1 MKKKQVAIINFNTPE
16 LTEAC
21 ILSIRKHGCYWPVVV
36 FDNSQSVVFPPGDG
50 MKERTIEAR
59 PFTKKMNGVTVID
72 NTQGQVVNFEKELAK
87 FPEKHIPHGGV
98 NNWGSDLHMM
108 TVEKLWELL
117 PDGFILVESD
127 VLVRTD
133 IRSLWREEYSFCAY
147 VQKHQEGNRFGRG
160 RILPMLCYM
169 NVPRFRE
176 EGVHYFDPDRSWM
189 LHKGEENPL
198 NWYDTGASLLEDVLV
213 HRPRLK
219 GLHVDIR
226 PMIHHLGGG
235 SYYENEN
242 QRREKWLKQHE
253 QLWQYEEAENKDA
266 KIYICTHKDFEKPVR
281 NHVYEV
287 VDARKKG
294 KDVAPDGLRGSFYSE
309 ILTYQRV
316 AAKKSLPKTVG
327 FCGYRKY
334 FEWFD
339 YVPELEGRVMVSEN
353 LQLDKS
359 LHEQYK
365 AFSNVEDLDILTDI
379 IDRHAKDFAPAWH
392 KALEAET
399 LHPYSMF
406 VMPSDDFRRMM
417 KLISDLLKRWVKKVG
432 TDIEG
437 RISANKE
444 KYLLETP
451 REGFSPENSYRI
463 GGNLGERLVSA
474 WIDWQFPDAEQ
485 VPVMITEERVW

>member
-1 MKKKQVAIINFNTPE
+1 MKKTIVIINFNTPE

-36 FDNSQSVVFPPGDG
+36 FDNSRSVVFPPGDG

-72 NTQGQVVNFEKELAK
+72 NTQGQVIDFEKELAK

-133 IRSLWREEYSFCAY
+133 IRTLWREEYSFCAY

-176 EGVHYFDPDRSWM
+176 EGVHYFDPNRSWM
-189 LHKGEENPL
+189 LYQGEENPL
-198 NWYDTGASLLEDVLV
+198 NWYDTGASLLEDVLT

-226 PMIHHLGGG
+226 PMIQHLGGG

-242 QRREKWLKQHE
+242 QRREKWLTQHE
-253 QLWQYEEAENKDA
+253 GLWNYQEPENKDA
-266 KIYICTHKDFEKPVR
+266 KIYICTHTDFEPAVT
-281 NHVYEV
+281 NPAYEV
-287 VDARKKG
+287 VDIRKSK
-294 KDVAPDGLRGSFYSE
+294 KAVKAPRAFYSE
-309 ILTYQRV
+309 LLHMKMVSER
-316 AAKKSLPKTVG
+316 KNLPEYVG
-327 FCGYRKY
+327 FCQYRKY
-334 FEWFD
+334 FDFMD
-339 YVPELEGRVMVSEN
+339 VVSDIAATIEKHGAITSTP
-353 LQLDKS
+353 LDMGATMR
-359 LHEQYK
+359 EQF
-365 AFSNVEDLDILTDI
+365 ASWGNVADLDLVTDI
-379 IDRHAKDFAPAWH
+379 INAKRPDFAEAWK
-392 KALEAET
+392 KALDSHT
-399 LHPYSMF
+399 LHLGTMYI
-406 VMPSDDFRRMM
+406 VKRDDFKELVALMW
-417 KLISDLLKRWVKKVG
+417 SVVDEFLK
-432 TDIEG
+432 
-437 RISANKE
+437 
-444 KYLLETP
+444 
-451 REGFSPENSYRI
+451 RI
-463 GGNLGERLVSA
+463 GGDIKKHIAECPAELLDQGDYIRVGGSIAERIASA
-474 WIDWQFPDAEQ
+474 WTDWKHPNAAQYDLT
-485 VPVMITEERVW
+485 ITGDKAALDER